1 MESSE
6 HKIEPKLEIAKA
18 RKQVL
23 DLLQATMGHSPQ
35 WKFVRSRILKI
46 FGREGLETLIHGQ
59 EHCEQCNHGKGAD
72 NGTDHKFIK

>member
-1 MESSE
+1 MEPIQDHIDSKSE
-6 HKIEPKLEIAKA
+6 VSKA

-46 FGREGLETLIHGQ
+46 FGRDGLEKIVNGQ
-59 EHCEQCNHGKGAD
+59 EHCGQCKCGKGAE
-72 NGTDHKFIK
+72 NGTDNKFIK